1 MEEFAESI
9 NAFLE
14 FRKYDILKDK
24 GTVSRKEA
32 EEKAGK
38 EYNEFNK
45 NQKINSDFD
54 RLLLKTKKLK
64 NTN

>member
-24 GTVSRKEA
+24 GTISRKEA
-32 EEKAGK
+32 EEKAEL
-38 EYNEFNK
+38 EYNKFNK
-45 NQKINSDFD
+45 TQKIKSDFD
-54 RLLLKTKKLK
+54 KLLDEAKKISED
-64 NTN
+64 